1 MSDGAEATVTHGA
14 ARDAFVVRVGGDID
28 HESAFRLEEALG
40 LAYRTGPE
48 RTVVDLS
55 ETGFADS
62 SILHVLLEAQRAH
75 RARGTLMVI
84 CGPFGDIVRRLFDVT
99 GTGGF
104 FVLADSVGAALELP
118 DPATGR

>member
-1 MSDGAEATVTHGA
+1 MSDGPEATVTHGTVG
-14 ARDAFVVRVGGDID
+14 DAFVVRVGGDID
-28 HESAFRLEEALG
+28 HESAFRLEEALS
-40 LAYRTGPE
+40 LSHRAAPE

-55 ETGFADS
+55 GTGFADS

-75 RARGTLMVI
+75 RARGTLMVV
-84 CGPFGDIVRRLFDVT
+84 CGPFGDTVRRLFDVT
-99 GTGGF
+99 GTEGF